1 LTGVHSFHGDE
12 ILSALLVFVLV
23 SENNFGER
31 GSTSGVVHDVT
42 YYTLDV
48 TFSFREIESSEAGG
62 RNSLGRATSEDRLLT
77 LTAGY

>member
-1 LTGVHSFHGDE
+1 MTGVHSFHGDE

-23 SENNFGER
+23 SENNFGKR

-48 TFSFREIESSEAGG
+48 TKEKLSE
-62 RNSLGRATSEDRLLT
+62 
-77 LTAGY
+77 